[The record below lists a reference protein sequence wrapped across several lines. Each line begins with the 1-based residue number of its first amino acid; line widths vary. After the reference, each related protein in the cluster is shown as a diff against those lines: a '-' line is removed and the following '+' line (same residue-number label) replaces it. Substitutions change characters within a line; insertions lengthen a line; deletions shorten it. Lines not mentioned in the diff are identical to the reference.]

1 MPINNTSTKNFETGS
16 ISFRSLSNTFGGTQ
30 PDGSVKFSKY
40 KRDTKS
46 DEPITPDANENV
58 GISTNDNLS
67 IETFR
72 DSISEVVV
80 TQSGIDEEVE
90 FESYF
95 GTNISKNIKKRLD
108 IGGTIFSDETD
119 KFAAEFTTTE
129 TIRNLDINVEGNI
142 YGAGGSVGS
151 DGGGSLYIQSSANK
165 KVNLNI
171 KSGGKIWAGGGG
183 GVVGNTGQGI
193 SGNCNQSY
201 NVSRGES
208 FTRSYTYTA
217 QQKTPVPPKTV
228 TNRNHNPGYSEVTIP
243 GNTSYYYATAPS
255 AHTRAGTQR
264 MGRAHADTACHQTGG
279 AVKTFFA
286 VSPSDRRGACRRRGG
301 QRGRA
306 RGQACANAWS
316 FSCQYKI
323 PSTNPPYQQARY
335 NPFRQSSSSQ
345 QAQPPV
351 YNPVQKTV
359 TNTHSRTSPVAK
371 IRTSPISATGGAGG
385 SGGSGEGYFT
395 GGILSAQSGIIGNP
409 GTTTNC
415 PTGYSG
421 KKITASTG
429 NSGTP
434 GAAWGEDVKDGGKG
448 GAFISYNSKITINGK
463 SSNTAKGK
471 EQKR

>member
-1 MPINNTSTKNFETGS
+1 MPINNTSAKNFETGP

-80 TQSGIDEEVE
+80 TQSGTDEEVE

-108 IGGTIFSDETD
+108 ISGTIFSDETD
-119 KFAAEFTTTE
+119 KFAAELTTTE

-142 YGAGGSVGS
+142 YGAGGSAGS

-217 QQKTPVPPKTV
+217 QQETPVPPKTV
-228 TNRNHNPGYSEVTIP
+228 TNRNYNPGYSEVTIP

-255 AHTRAGTQR
+255 AHTLAGTQR

-286 VSPSDRRGACRRRGG
+286 VSASDRRGACRRRGG

-323 PSTNPPYQQARY
+323 PTTNPPYQQARY
-335 NPFRQSSSSQ
+335 NPYRTVGYSQ

-371 IRTSPISATGGAGG
+371 IRTSPISATGGTGG
-385 SGGSGEGYFT
+385 SGGRGEGYFT

-409 GTTTNC
+409 GNTTNC

-421 KKITASTG
+421 EKITAATG

-448 GAFISYNSKITINGK
+448 GVFISYNSNLTINGK